1 MYHISYEEEIK
12 GAAIKLD
19 EFERLRLSF
28 VECGGK
34 YEKANNKIKM
44 ESNQVERAK
53 LLFEL
58 MENKT
63 NMENDLK
70 QMTTL
75 LLKLNEK
82 VKRERVG
89 PEAKGGKKKKGT
101 EMMTDELDPE

>member
-1 MYHISYEEEIK
+1 M
-12 GAAIKLD
+12 D
-19 EFERLRLSF
+19 EFERLRQSF
-28 VECGGK
+28 VECGGR

-75 LLKLNEK
+75 LLKLN
-82 VKRERVG
+82 
-89 PEAKGGKKKKGT
+89 
-101 EMMTDELDPE
+101 

>member
-1 MYHISYEEEIK
+1 MYRIYYKEEIK

-19 EFERLRLSF
+19 EFERLRQSF
-28 VECGGK
+28 VQCGGR

-75 LLKLNEK
+75 LLKLN
-82 VKRERVG
+82 
-89 PEAKGGKKKKGT
+89 
-101 EMMTDELDPE
+101 

>member
-1 MYHISYEEEIK
+1 MYYIYYEEEIK

-19 EFERLRLSF
+19 EFERLRQSF
-28 VECGGK
+28 VECGGR

-75 LLKLNEK
+75 LLKLN
-82 VKRERVG
+82 
-89 PEAKGGKKKKGT
+89 
-101 EMMTDELDPE
+101 